1 MNEKKTFGKRVK
13 EHLEKTDFFSVYDV
27 RDDVVEDTRKKLNNT
42 IEQGKKK
49 YPGDFYLV
57 IEQKVEIL
65 LDYVARSFIFH
76 RLSCPTPHYDQTA
89 FKYHKKDDRIEFL
102 WSIPRKTTVARIFQY
117 PIGEDP
123 TLVKTVFDF
132 TDGTFYKKCLELNW
146 ELEGKRDNYRH
157 FDDQLVKEIYG

>member
-1 MNEKKTFGKRVK
+1 MEEKKTFGKRVK
-13 EHLEKTDFFSVYDV
+13 EHLEKTDFFSVQ
-27 RDDVVEDTRKKLNNT
+27 DVVGDIVDDTRKKLNNT
-42 IEQGKKK
+42 IGQGKQK

-89 FKYHKKDDRIEFL
+89 FKYIKKDDRLEFL
-102 WSIPRKTTVARIFQY
+102 WSIPRKDTVRRVLHF
-117 PIGEDP
+117 PIGEDEK
-123 TLVKTVFDF
+123 LVKTVYDF
-132 TDGTFYKKCLELNW
+132 VDGSFYRKALELNG
-146 ELEGKRDNYRH
+146 ELDNRR

>member
-1 MNEKKTFGKRVK
+1 MEEKKTFGKRVK
-13 EHLEKTDFFSVYDV
+13 EHLEKTDFFSVQ
-27 RDDVVEDTRKKLNNT
+27 DVVGDIVDDTRKKLNNT

-65 LDYVARSFIFH
+65 LDYVARSFVFH

-89 FKYHKKDDRIEFL
+89 FKDDRIEFL
-102 WSIPRKTTVARIFQY
+102 WSIPRKNTVRRVLHF
-117 PIGEDP
+117 PIGEDEK
-123 TLVKTVFDF
+123 LVKTVYDF
-132 TDGTFYKKCLELNW
+132 VDGSFYRKALELNG
-146 ELEGKRDNYRH
+146 EMDNCR

>member
-1 MNEKKTFGKRVK
+1 MEEKKTFGKRVK
-13 EHLEKTDFFSVYDV
+13 EHLEKTDFFSVQ
-27 RDDVVEDTRKKLNNT
+27 DVVGDIVDDTRKKLNNT

-65 LDYVARSFIFH
+65 LDYVARSFVFH

-89 FKYHKKDDRIEFL
+89 FRYIKKDDRIEFL
-102 WSIPRKTTVARIFQY
+102 WSIPRKNTVLRVLHF
-117 PIGEDP
+117 PIGKDEK
-123 TLVKTVFDF
+123 LVKTVYAFV
-132 TDGTFYKKCLELNW
+132 DGSFYRKALELNG
-146 ELEGKRDNYRH
+146 EMDNFR